1 MQRPTQIFIVCS
13 PHARVGKSM
22 TARLL
27 GDYCLSRG
35 HDALVFDTN
44 PHEPVLPRF
53 FGERCVVADLGTARG
68 QVSLIDRILVADGIP
83 KIVDLWH
90 VSYRPFFELTEELE
104 FFAEAHR
111 AAVAP
116 IFLLHSDETSG
127 VIEACTQVAKQWPK
141 RGVVAVNNEGAVSL
155 GQEALDLFALLPPH
169 RRLVVPRHDP
179 VLKRIVG
186 LAGVS
191 LAETLREPPPDISI
205 VEKFSLRPWLD
216 RIFKQFQQLE
226 FRQALDGAEFLG

>member
-1 MQRPTQIFIVCS
+1 
-13 PHARVGKSM
+13 
-22 TARLL
+22 
-27 GDYCLSRG
+27 
-35 HDALVFDTN
+35 
-44 PHEPVLPRF
+44 
-53 FGERCVVADLGTARG
+53 
-68 QVSLIDRILVADGIP
+68 
-83 KIVDLWH
+83 
-90 VSYRPFFELTEELE
+90 
-104 FFAEAHR
+104 
-111 AAVAP
+111 VAP

-186 LAGVS
+186 LAGIS
-191 LAETLREPPPDISI
+191 LAETLREPPPDVSI

-216 RIFKQFQQLE
+216 RVFKQFQQLE